1 MKVAFAF
8 KEEIASGAF
17 AVFAALG
24 QGKLA
29 QHNGPVNADLFTEDQ
44 ADALVARVS
53 AACEI
58 NPVHWIFDNGDPY
71 KELRNLEDEYYAR
84 MVGE

>member
-1 MKVAFAF
+1 MNIVFTF
-8 KEEIASGAF
+8 KEEIAAGAF

-24 QGKLA
+24 GGKLA
-29 QHNGPVNADLFTEDQ
+29 QHNGPVNADLFTEAQ
-44 ADALVARVS
+44 ADALIERVN
-53 AACEI
+53 AVREI

-84 MVGE
+84 VTRE